1 MGYLVKD
8 WDETWQVQKRASLRP
23 KMPDFLMREM
33 EAGVGNCT
41 LTAITRLFAYY
52 REKEPMRQIPP
63 DAEIY
68 RDVKAIAQKHRYK
81 EKKSG
86 TPFVKINNIAKELL
100 QQYGCHGRSQSVYLW
115 DYHTVVREI
124 DAGRPMLFNIAFGEY
139 ENHTVTVTGYA
150 EIRRWH
156 EKKRLIEVHDGW
168 SKEPHYIDIKQIQ
181 IGSFTTIRMEHKG
194 EEA

>member
-8 WDETWQVQKRASLRP
+8 WDESWQVQKCVSLRS

-41 LTAITRLFAYY
+41 LTAITRVLAYY
-52 REKEPMRQIPP
+52 RETENMTEIPANEQI
-63 DAEIY
+63 Y
-68 RDVKAIAQKHRYK
+68 QDVKEIAQKHRYK
-81 EKKSG
+81 EHKSG
-86 TPFVKINNIAKELL
+86 TPFIKIDNIVNALL
-100 QQYGCHGRSQSVYLW
+100 QKYGCHGKSQSVYLW
-115 DYHTVVREI
+115 DYHTVVGEI
-124 DAGRPMLFNIAFGEY
+124 DAGRPMLFNIAFGDY
-139 ENHTVTVTGYA
+139 ENHTVTVIGYT

-181 IGSFTTIRMEHKG
+181 IGSFTTIRMDE
-194 EEA
+194 